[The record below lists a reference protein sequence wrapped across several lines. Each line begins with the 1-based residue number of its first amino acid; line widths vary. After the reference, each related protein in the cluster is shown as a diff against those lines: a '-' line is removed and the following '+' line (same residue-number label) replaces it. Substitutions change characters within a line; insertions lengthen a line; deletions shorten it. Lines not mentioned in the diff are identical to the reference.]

1 MSLPASPDT
10 PARPEETDL
19 FDRGAS
25 DWIVSPEAA
34 FDAWLAMQDYRRSSA
49 DVYRAQW
56 GAFLMDARAP
66 EESGNGRYRNHREF
80 RRRTADPENPANA
93 LFAADRARARPHPA
107 YRIRIDQPGPVHC
120 SGWRSELAQ
129 GARQRTDRF
138 PHAGRARD
146 VALVPVLADRRI
158 RFRVLE
164 RAARPRTRC
173 RSGAGI
179 KTGEARALTI
189 SCINTSGT
197 SLRIESTHPDFARGN
212 PPGIVRDRAAG
223 SLAHRA
229 QAPGD
234 SGELVFPASHAG
246 RPMHK
251 ATMLRAID
259 AIVESAGSRRRAPR
273 AQPKRCAIP
282 AAELFE
288 HDVPPERVGKWLG
301 FMRPI
306 SSTRSSN
313 PPASR
318 RRAPRARARKRCAIP
333 CG

>member
-56 GAFLMDARAP
+56 GAFHMDARAP

-138 PHAGRARD
+138 HAGRARD

-173 RSGAGI
+173 RLS
-179 KTGEARALTI
+179 R
-189 SCINTSGT
+189 CRHQN
-197 SLRIESTHPDFARGN
+197 RRST
-212 PPGIVRDRAAG
+212 
-223 SLAHRA
+223 
-229 QAPGD
+229 
-234 SGELVFPASHAG
+234 
-246 RPMHK
+246 
-251 ATMLRAID
+251 
-259 AIVESAGSRRRAPR
+259 
-273 AQPKRCAIP
+273 CAY
-282 AAELFE
+282 
-288 HDVPPERVGKWLG
+288 D
-301 FMRPI
+301 
-306 SSTRSSN
+306 
-313 PPASR
+313 
-318 RRAPRARARKRCAIP
+318 
-333 CG
+333 